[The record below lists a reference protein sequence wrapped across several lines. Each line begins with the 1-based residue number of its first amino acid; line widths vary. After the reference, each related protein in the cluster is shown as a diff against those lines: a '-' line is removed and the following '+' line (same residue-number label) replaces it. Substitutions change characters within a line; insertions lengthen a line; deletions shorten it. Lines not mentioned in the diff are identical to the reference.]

1 MALREQFTYFFKRFG
16 CTRRIKESIP
26 REKNSRFQTGEGMRL
41 GKRRRKSRKA
51 KNKGREKTRLMKVT
65 NQVFVRYFPTVH
77 IRKRCNKCNVTSVFP
92 STLIGWRVP
101 LINRIAAMKPIVRK
115 GEASFDSLLIL
126 ELPFEE
132 KKEGG
137 INQFRAYIRSIIF
150 LQRMQAAFGSNQ
162 TNALLF

>member
-1 MALREQFTYFFKRFG
+1 MALCEQFTYFFKRFD

-26 REKNSRFQTGEGMRL
+26 REKNSRFQIEEGMRL
-41 GKRRRKSRKA
+41 GKRKSRKA

-92 STLIGWRVP
+92 TTLVGWRVP